1 MQDDGNLV
9 IYAKVPTWKPVWAT
23 NTAGRQ

>member
-9 IYAKVPTWKPVWAT
+9 IHHNGGTPIWASGT
-23 NTAGRQ
+23 NR